1 MANVTAPV
9 NVDRLSELTLEVLTT
24 VGVPLKAF
32 TTDLTSSVA
41 QRGDVVS
48 TRYADVPSTKDFSV
62 AANRQPDD
70 RDLTEIKVTL
80 DQYKGVPLGFTDL
93 ERSYTDFEL
102 IQFWIEPA
110 VSAIVENIITDALS
124 LADAT
129 NVTNTKTVTAAAFD
143 ADEVADLA
151 EGLSTRKVSRAG
163 RAMIVP
169 PSYMA
174 GLVKDAKV
182 TAASDNV
189 EGRRPLQE
197 SAVARLH
204 GFDIYEYNGA
214 IPANSRN
221 MTALA
226 LQPQAICIAAR
237 QIAAPQDG
245 TWYGSV
251 QTITDPNSGL
261 SIQMRAFYD
270 NVVQRYEFSA
280 LWGVNTDPTA
290 GSKATAIV
298 SA

>member
-1 MANVTAPV
+1 MANTTAPV

-24 VGVPLKAF
+24 VGVPLQAF
-32 TTDLTSSVA
+32 TTDLSSSVA

-70 RDLTEIKVTL
+70 RDLAEIKVTL
-80 DQYKGVPLGFTDL
+80 DQYKGVPIGFTDL
-93 ERSYTDFEL
+93 ERSYTDHEL
-102 IQFWIEPA
+102 IQYWIEPSI
-110 VSAIVENIITDALS
+110 SAIVENIISDALT

-129 NVTNTKTVTAAAFD
+129 NVTNSKTVTASAFD

-204 GFDIYEYNGA
+204 GFDIYEYNGS

-221 MTALA
+221 MTGLA

-237 QIAAPQDG
+237 QIAAPQEG
-245 TWYGSV
+245 TWYGTV

-270 NVVQRYEFSA
+270 DVIQRYEFSS
-280 LWGVNTDPTA
+280 LWGVNTDSEA
-290 GSKATAIV
+290 GKKATAIV